1 MTEED
6 EKRPFCLINSLR
18 PGITVYSGFYCGFL
32 CFPLTPSLL
41 PRGSSECLLAGVES
55 HMRNSHRLREDKQGD
70 GRPIPGA
77 FHQASHSA
85 LPLASATLCPGSC
98 QKLLSRHVLCL
109 CLTPGPLDCLLVLLL
124 NSTRP
129 PGRP

>member
-55 HMRNSHRLREDKQGD
+55 HMRNSHRYGKTSRGTADPSLAPSIKHPTLLCLWLR
-70 GRPIPGA
+70 PLCV
-77 FHQASHSA
+77 QALVRNFSHVTSS
-85 LPLASATLCPGSC
+85 ASA
-98 QKLLSRHVLCL
+98 
-109 CLTPGPLDCLLVLLL
+109 
-124 NSTRP
+124 
-129 PGRP
+129 